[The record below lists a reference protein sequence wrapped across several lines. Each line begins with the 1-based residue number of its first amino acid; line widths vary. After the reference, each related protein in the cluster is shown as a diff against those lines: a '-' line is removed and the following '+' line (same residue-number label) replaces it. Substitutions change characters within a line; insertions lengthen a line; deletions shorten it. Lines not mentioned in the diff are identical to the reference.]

1 VLLTSID
8 YTVTRQRPTYAATL
22 AGFLGLAI
30 AMGVGRFA
38 FTPVLPLMQADAGL
52 SVSDGAWLSAAN
64 YLGYLVGALA
74 AMALTGSAVVFIRA
88 GIAVIAAAT
97 FAMAVTA
104 SMPVW
109 FAMRFVAGVASAFLL
124 VFVSAWSLEHITSTG
139 RAVLSG
145 VIFGGV
151 GAGIFIVG
159 VVCLGMER
167 LHADS
172 GEVWMVLGVLSVA
185 LGIAAWPLF
194 SGSARSRESQ
204 AQVASDNNN
213 APGGTWRLVLSYGLL
228 GFGYIVPAT
237 FLPVMARALVTR
249 GASLDVSWPV
259 FGLAA
264 CVSTIVAARMSS
276 RYPEEHVW
284 RVAQAVM
291 AVGIALPAFVTAP
304 GAVIAAALC
313 VGGTFMVVTM
323 AGMQTAKRLGGASA
337 TRLMALMTAAFATG
351 QLAGPLTVPFL
362 IRPGADFS
370 IVLGIAALALLLGSA
385 LVPRR
390 STHD

>member
-1 VLLTSID
+1 MLLTID
-8 YTVTRQRPTYAATL
+8 YTVTRQRPSYVAAL

-124 VFVSAWSLEHITSTG
+124 VFVSAWSLEHIRSTG

-159 VVCLGMER
+159 VVC
-167 LHADS
+167 
-172 GEVWMVLGVLSVA
+172 
-185 LGIAAWPLF
+185 
-194 SGSARSRESQ
+194 
-204 AQVASDNNN
+204 
-213 APGGTWRLVLSYGLL
+213 
-228 GFGYIVPAT
+228 
-237 FLPVMARALVTR
+237 
-249 GASLDVSWPV
+249 
-259 FGLAA
+259 
-264 CVSTIVAARMSS
+264 
-276 RYPEEHVW
+276 
-284 RVAQAVM
+284 
-291 AVGIALPAFVTAP
+291 
-304 GAVIAAALC
+304 
-313 VGGTFMVVTM
+313 
-323 AGMQTAKRLGGASA
+323 
-337 TRLMALMTAAFATG
+337 
-351 QLAGPLTVPFL
+351 
-362 IRPGADFS
+362 
-370 IVLGIAALALLLGSA
+370 
-385 LVPRR
+385 
-390 STHD
+390 